1 MADETP
7 AAPAP
12 VDPWSMTPDQA
23 TATLAQMQIDAHP
36 PAPLNPTT
44 PQDARRRLDELT
56 SNKEWGARWVAGGI
70 AEGKEYARLSELAN
84 QADEVKDAINNTTP
98 ESQSFSIET
107 TTPGQLN
114 RRDLASVIDTFRDSG
129 LSDDSIAQAL
139 NGSKVSRAEYMAAK
153 ALKSARHGDAAWR
166 QRWLNGG
173 WAEGREQWLLNIVL
187 SSEIEDAQ

>member
-7 AAPAP
+7 TAPAP

-23 TATLAQMQIDAHP
+23 TAALAVMDAKLHP
-36 PAPLNPTT
+36 PPPINPTT

-56 SNKEWGARWVAGGI
+56 SNKEWGARWLAGHS
-70 AEGKEYARLSELAN
+70 AEGAEYKRLSELAN
-84 QADEVKDAINNTTP
+84 QADEVKDAIEGTLP
-98 ESQSFSIET
+98 EQPFAIET
-107 TTPGQLN
+107 LGPGQLN

-153 ALKSARHGDAAWR
+153 ALKSARHGDEAWR

-187 SSEIEDAQ
+187 TSEIDESR

>member
-12 VDPWSMTPDQA
+12 ADPWSMTPDQV
-23 TATLAQMQIDAHP
+23 TAALAVMDAKLHP
-36 PAPLNPTT
+36 PPPINPTT

-56 SNKEWGARWVAGGI
+56 SNKEWGARWLAGHS
-70 AEGKEYARLSELAN
+70 AEGAEYKRLSELAD